1 MTPTRTPVAPV
12 APATQHAL
20 PQFLHDHS
28 RVLIEIPIRIVVII
42 LVALLIRGL
51 LFRVIKRI
59 TRPVDAGKLPK
70 FLQPVRERVSSSGL
84 LESSGLRSERR
95 AQRAATLASVLRS
108 CVSIIVFSIAFLL
121 VLSEVQIDLAPFIAG
136 TSIVG
141 IAVAFG
147 AQNIIKD
154 YLSGLLMLFEDQYGV
169 GDVIDF
175 EKATGTVEAVG
186 LRTTTLRD
194 VRGTV
199 WYVRNGEVVRVG
211 NQSQGF
217 ARVVLDVPV
226 DAHAD
231 TDAAAALMRTVAEAM
246 YAEPAWAASF
256 LDVPQ
261 VEGIESMTL
270 DQTTIRLVA
279 RVRPNDHGP
288 VSRELRRRIR
298 AGLDEL
304 RPADAP
310 DVALASGERQARRE
324 RAERAERLD
333 PELPP
338 ADGPAAP

>member
-1 MTPTRTPVAPV
+1 MAGCLTVPTPPTVPVA
-12 APATQHAL
+12 L
-20 PQFLHDHS
+20 PKFWHDHS
-28 RVLIEIPIRIVVII
+28 RVLIEIPIRIAAIIVVAI
-42 LVALLIRGL
+42 VIRAL

-59 TRPVDAGKLPK
+59 TRPAAGKLPG
-70 FLQPVRERVSSSGL
+70 FLVPLRERVSSSGL
-84 LESSGLRSERR
+84 LETAGLRSERR

-108 CVSIIVFSIAFLL
+108 CVSIVIFSIAFLL

-194 VRGTV
+194 QRGTV

-226 DAHAD
+226 DARAD
-231 TDAAAALMRTVAEAM
+231 IEAAVQMMASVAAGLHDD
-246 YAEPAWAASF
+246 PAWTESF

-270 DQTTIRLVA
+270 DETMIRVVA
-279 RVRPNDHGP
+279 QVRPSDHGS

-298 AGLDEL
+298 AGLEEL
-304 RPADAP
+304 RPSSDP
-310 DVALASGERQARRE
+310 DVQLAAAERLARRE
-324 RAERAERLD
+324 RRERDERRN
-333 PELPP
+333 PPP
-338 ADGPAAP
+338 AADPGRPGSL